1 LWTAAIAVLGAVALS
16 AVLALCCKRL
26 RSRRVTVEPARRN
39 STSSFSRPTA
49 PQLQENI
56 YEEVIELVR
65 VGVQGEE
72 APSPNYENVAT
83 VGWEYGRV
91 NVDVGEGVVGFANM
105 TYG

>member
-1 LWTAAIAVLGAVALS
+1 MLGAVALS
-16 AVLALCCKRL
+16 AVLAVCCKRL
-26 RSRRVTVEPARRN
+26 RSRRVTLEPARGMSAGSAPRDH
-39 STSSFSRPTA
+39 STTSFSRPE
-49 PQLQENI
+49 ENI

-65 VGVQGEE
+65 VEVQGEE
-72 APSPNYENVAT
+72 APSPDYENVAT